1 MAKGIVIRRGLFES
15 GGSQETF
22 HAVQHRRI
30 LSMSSKRILVVMIA
44 VCVALTAAIS
54 FAADEPAKPK
64 KSADVKAEAPAK
76 DAAPRLTIVEPIKDY
91 GTIPKGEKLDWSFVV
106 KNTGD
111 ADLQIIAA
119 KPGCGCTVADF
130 DKVIKPGETG
140 KVTAH
145 VDTTA
150 FAGPIAKTVTLETND
165 PTTPTSQ
172 LTIHAIVKPY
182 VEAFPA
188 GFVRYNLL
196 QGEADTQTVTLYSEE
211 EEPFQVTKI
220 ELPVDPTT
228 NAPVKWAT
236 ATFEK
241 AAEADKAPN
250 VGRPGQDQYRV
261 KITVGGTDAKL
272 GPLSDKVHIITTSK
286 HQPDYY
292 VSISGVIRPPFRV
305 EPTALNF
312 GEVSPADVAATRTVM
327 LHSNNLRAPESFV
340 VSKAES
346 SVSAVVTSV
355 KPSANKGEYEV
366 TLQIAKDAKPG
377 DLDGTVKIY
386 TNDKMSPV
394 VTVPMKA
401 TIKAGAPAKAAL
413 K

>member
-1 MAKGIVIRRGLFES
+1 
-15 GGSQETF
+15 
-22 HAVQHRRI
+22 
-30 LSMSSKRILVVMIA
+30 MSSKRILVVMIA
-44 VCVALTAAIS
+44 VLVALTAAIS
-54 FAADEPAKPK
+54 FAADTPAKAKKSEAPAEKKAEPA
-64 KSADVKAEAPAK
+64 AK

-91 GTIPKGEKLDWSFVV
+91 GTISKGEKLDWSFVV

-111 ADLQIIAA
+111 ADLQIISA

-130 DKVIKPGETG
+130 DKIIKPGETG

-188 GFVRYNLL
+188 GFVRFNLL
-196 QGEADTQTVTLYSEE
+196 QGEAESQNVILYSEE
-211 EEPFQVTKI
+211 EEPFAVTKV
-220 ELPVDPTT
+220 ELPIDPTT
-228 NAPVKWAT
+228 NEPVKWVNT
-236 ATFEK
+236 TYEK
-241 AAEADKAPN
+241 ISTEADKAPN
-250 VGRPGQDQYRV
+250 VGRPGQDKYRV
-261 KITVGGTDAKL
+261 KITVGGPDAKL

-286 HQPDYY
+286 HQPDYF
-292 VSISGVIRPPFRV
+292 VSISGVVRPPFRV

-312 GEVSPADVAATRTVM
+312 GEVSPVDVAATRTVI

-340 VSKAES
+340 VSKVES
-346 SVSAVVTSV
+346 SIPTVVSSV
-355 KPSANKGEYEV
+355 KPTANKGKYEV

-377 DLDGTVKIY
+377 DVDGTVKIY
-386 TNDKMSPV
+386 TNDKMNPI

-401 TIKAGAPAKAAL
+401 TIKAGAPAASASK
-413 K
+413 

>member
-1 MAKGIVIRRGLFES
+1 
-15 GGSQETF
+15 
-22 HAVQHRRI
+22 
-30 LSMSSKRILVVMIA
+30 MSSKRILVVMIA
-44 VCVALTAAIS
+44 VLVALTATLS
-54 FAADEPAKPK
+54 FAADQPVKAKKTAAPAPK
-64 KSADVKAEAPAK
+64 KAEAAK
-76 DAAPRLTIVEPIKDY
+76 EAEKAPRLTIVEPVKDY
-91 GTIPKGEKLDWSFVV
+91 GTIAKGEKLDWSFLV

-111 ADLQIIAA
+111 TDLQIIAA

-188 GFVRYNLL
+188 GFVRFNLL
-196 QGEADTQTVTLYSEE
+196 QGDADTQSVMLYSEE
-211 EEPFQVTKI
+211 DEPFQVTKI
-220 ELPVDPTT
+220 DVPVDPAT
-228 NAPVKWAT
+228 NEPVKWIKT
-236 ATFEK
+236 TFEK
-241 AAEADKAPN
+241 VGDADKAPN
-250 VGRPGQDQYRV
+250 VGRPGQDQYKV
-261 KITVGGTDAKL
+261 NITVGGPNSNIGAL
-272 GPLSDKVHIITTSK
+272 ADKVHIYTNSK
-286 HQPDYY
+286 HQPDYF
-292 VSISGVIRPPFRV
+292 VSIAGVIRPTFRV
-305 EPTALNF
+305 EPSMLNF
-312 GEVSPADVAATRTVM
+312 GEVTPNDVSATRMVM
-327 LHSNNLRAPESFV
+327 LHSNNLKAPESFI

-346 SVSAVVTSV
+346 NVPAITTSV

-377 DLDGTVKIY
+377 DVDGAVTIY
-386 TNDKMSPV
+386 TNDKVNPIV
-394 VTVPMKA
+394 KVPMKA
-401 TIKAGAPAKAAL
+401 TIKAATPAAAAS

>member
-1 MAKGIVIRRGLFES
+1 
-15 GGSQETF
+15 
-22 HAVQHRRI
+22 
-30 LSMSSKRILVVMIA
+30 MSSKRILIVMIA
-44 VCVALTAAIS
+44 VLVALTAAIS
-54 FAADEPAKPK
+54 FAADQPAKAKKSTAAEKKTEPAK
-64 KSADVKAEAPAK
+64 EL
-76 DAAPRLTIVEPIKDY
+76 APRLTIIEPIKDY
-91 GTIPKGEKLDWSFVV
+91 GTIPKGEKLDWSFEV

-130 DKVIKPGETG
+130 DKVIRPGQTG

-172 LTIHAIVKPY
+172 LTIHAVVKPY

-196 QGEADTQTVTLYSEE
+196 QGESDTQIVTLYSEE
-211 EEPFQVTKI
+211 DEPFQITNVEVPI
-220 ELPVDPTT
+220 DPKT
-228 NAPVKWAT
+228 NEPVKWVNAT
-236 ATFEK
+236 YEK
-241 AAEADKAPN
+241 IANDADKAPN
-250 VGRPGQDQYRV
+250 VGRPGQDQYRL
-261 KITVGGTDAKL
+261 KITVGGPGANV
-272 GPLSDKVHIITTSK
+272 GPLSDKVRIVTNSK
-286 HQPDYY
+286 HQPDYFI
-292 VSISGVIRPPFRV
+292 SLSGVIRPAFRI
-305 EPTALNF
+305 EPSALNF
-312 GEVSPADVAATRTVM
+312 GEVTTTDVAATRMV
-327 LHSNNLRAPESFV
+327 LLRSNSLKAPETFV

-346 SVSAVVTSV
+346 SVPAVVTSV
-355 KPSANKGEYEV
+355 KPTANKGEFEV

-377 DLDGTVKIY
+377 DIDGTVTIY
-386 TNDKMSPV
+386 TNDKVNPV

-401 TIKAGAPAKAAL
+401 TVKAATPAASAS

>member
-1 MAKGIVIRRGLFES
+1 
-15 GGSQETF
+15 
-22 HAVQHRRI
+22 
-30 LSMSSKRILVVMIA
+30 MSSKRILIIMIA
-44 VCVALTAAIS
+44 VLVALTAAIS
-54 FAADEPAKPK
+54 FAADEPAKAK
-64 KSADVKAEAPAK
+64 KSDAAAKKEAEK
-76 DAAPRLTIVEPIKDY
+76 APRLTIVEPVKDY

-165 PTTPTSQ
+165 LTTPTSQ

-188 GFVRYNLL
+188 GFVRFNLL
-196 QGEADTQTVTLYSEE
+196 QGEAEAQTVTIYSEE
-211 EEPFQVTKI
+211 DDPFQITNVEVPAPEPGKDAWVKASYEKI
-220 ELPVDPTT
+220 T
-228 NAPVKWAT
+228 N
-236 ATFEK
+236 ES
-241 AAEADKAPN
+241 DLAPN
-250 VGRPGQDQYRV
+250 VGKPGQAQYRV
-261 KITVGGTDAKL
+261 KITVGGPDARV
-272 GPLSDKVHIITTSK
+272 GPLAEKVRIVTNSK

-292 VSISGVIRPPFRV
+292 VSVSGVVRPPFRV
-305 EPTALNF
+305 EPSVLNF
-312 GEVSPADVAATRTVM
+312 GEVTPADVSATRMVM
-327 LHSNNLRAPESFV
+327 VHSNNMKAPESFV

-346 SVSAVVTSV
+346 SNSAVVTSV
-355 KPSANKGEYEV
+355 KPGANKGEYEV

-377 DLDGTVKIY
+377 DLDGTVKIF
-386 TNDKMSPV
+386 TNDKVIPV

-401 TIKAGAPAKAAL
+401 TIKAAPKSAAK
-413 K
+413 